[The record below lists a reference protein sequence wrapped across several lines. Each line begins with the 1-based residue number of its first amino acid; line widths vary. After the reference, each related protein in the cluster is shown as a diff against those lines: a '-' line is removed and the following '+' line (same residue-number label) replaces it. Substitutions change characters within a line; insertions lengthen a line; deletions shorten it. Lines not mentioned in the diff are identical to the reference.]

1 MGHGSRL
8 SDVKAETASR
18 PLRAS
23 DPYELADREGG
34 AGWSRLVKENI
45 FLLYTHYT
53 WGPRDSL
60 TSFEVEGNSNVTFCC
75 CSPRLLLL
83 LQPKATLLG
92 EQKVCT

>member
-45 FLLYTHYT
+45 FLYTHYT
-53 WGPRDSL
+53 WDPRDSL
-60 TSFEVEGNSNVTFCC
+60 TSFEVEGKRNVTFAAAAQGYCIRGAE
-75 CSPRLLLL
+75 SVYLVS
-83 LQPKATLLG
+83 A
-92 EQKVCT
+92 E